1 MTLARAL
8 MVWLCMCAAQ
18 KTSGLESNLEAF
30 PGTLYSLRPRSSS
43 RTQDIIDTLDD
54 IAEGIPYALPFT
66 SRDSQNARQETTD
79 DPFQNDKNVSPEGDM
94 APEPPKVGERDVP
107 GGEKAGEEEEEENK
121 EGQDA
126 GHNLTTA
133 QEEEMAER
141 EVLRRKIWELQEANR
156 NLLGQILLKDRRYPN
171 QTGIQQPHETRDTED
186 GSSSKGL
193 KSFRPADCA
202 DHLVHGATVSGVYD
216 IYPFTCLCTKPVQ
229 VWCDMDTDG
238 GGWTVFF
245 KREKNLIQERFNRSW
260 SEYKDGFGNPSSE
273 YWLGNELLHTMT
285 SSREYTLRM
294 DLQLATGDF
303 KSGVWKRALVDDE
316 IGKYKL
322 TLSDYLPESSTTSN
336 CMSLSHN
343 RFFSTYDRDHDGS
356 SSNCAA
362 DKQGGWWHYSCT
374 SGSYLYPTSLYP
386 TGLASTCYNG
396 QGVAAN
402 WIQFKLRPAVCGTS
416 FKTVYLNSYACD
428 SCH

>member
-1 MTLARAL
+1 MTFVRVL
-8 MVWLCMCAAQ
+8 MAWLCVWAAQ
-18 KTSGLESNLEAF
+18 TTSGLESSLEAL

-43 RTQDIIDTLDD
+43 RTQDILDTLSD
-54 IAEGIPYALPFT
+54 IGEGIPFALPFT
-66 SRDSQNARQETTD
+66 SRDSHNARQDTTD
-79 DPFQNDKNVSPEGDM
+79 DPFSDDKDPSPEGGV
-94 APEPPKVGERDVP
+94 ALEPPAVVERDVP
-107 GGEKAGEEEEEENK
+107 DAETAGEGEEEVNK
-121 EGQDA
+121 EEQDA
-126 GHNLTTA
+126 AHNLTTA

-171 QTGIQQPHETRDTED
+171 QTGVQQPFGTRED
-186 GSSSKGL
+186 DQSPSKGL

-202 DHLVHGATVSGVYD
+202 DHLVYGATVSGVYD
-216 IYPFTCLCTKPVQ
+216 IYPFTCLCTKPIQ

-245 KREKNLIQERFNRSW
+245 KREKNHVQERFNRSW

-294 DLQLATGDF
+294 DLQLSTGDF
-303 KSGVWKRALVDDE
+303 KSGVWKRVLVDDE
-316 IGKYKL
+316 IQKYKL
-322 TLSDYLPESSTTSN
+322 TLSNYSPESSTTSN
-336 CMSLSHN
+336 CMSVSHN
-343 RFFSTYDRDHDGS
+343 RFFSTYDRDHDSS

-362 DKQGGWWHYSCT
+362 IKQGGWWHYSC
-374 SGSYLYPTSLYP
+374 SSSSYLYPTSSYP
-386 TGLASTCYNG
+386 SGLVSTCYNG
-396 QGVAAN
+396 QGVMAN